1 MSKIK
6 LKSCVLVAMSGGV
19 DSSVAA
25 ALLKKKGFDVIGVF
39 MILQNNKK
47 TVNDAQKSA
56 RAVAHKLKIP
66 LRTVN
71 LSKKFK
77 RKVIDYFIDE
87 YKKGG
92 TPNPCVVCNEYIKFN
107 LLLKRTKALGA
118 EYLVTGHYVR
128 LRRKLKTQN
137 SKRKTTYK
145 LLKAKDK
152 TKDQSYF
159 LYRLKQNQL
168 AHVLFPIG
176 DYTKIQVKNLAKK
189 FHLPVVD
196 REESQGICFIK
207 EKKHNEFL
215 KQHIKTKNLKSG
227 PIIDTKGKKLG
238 KHEGLVFYTMGQREG
253 IGLTYQ
259 KALYIIEKRS
269 RNNTLI
275 VTENPK
281 DPRLYSDQLKVD
293 NVNWISGRIPKL
305 PLKIKAKIRYMHP
318 AVPAVIRRTR
328 NKQVYRIVFGKPQ
341 RAVTPG
347 QSVVFYRINE
357 VLGGG
362 IIK

>member
-6 LKSCVLVAMSGGV
+6 PKTRVLVAMSGGV

-56 RAVAHKLKIP
+56 RAVARKLKIP
-66 LRTVN
+66 PRTIN
-71 LSKKFK
+71 LSKEFK
-77 RKVIDYFIDE
+77 RKVIAYFINE
-87 YKKGG
+87 YRKGR

-107 LLLKRTKALGA
+107 LLLKKAKTLGA
-118 EYLVTGHYVR
+118 EYLATGHYVIS
-128 LRRKLKTQN
+128 
-137 SKRKTTYK
+137 SKFVYK
-145 LLKAKDK
+145 LFKARDK

-159 LYRLKQNQL
+159 LYRLKQSQL
-168 AHVLFPIG
+168 AHLLFPIG
-176 DYTKIQVKNLAKK
+176 SYTKTQVRNLARK

-215 KQHIKTKNLKSG
+215 KQHIKAKDLKLG
-227 PIIDTKGKKLG
+227 PIIDTKGNKLG
-238 KHEGLVFYTMGQREG
+238 KHKGLIFYTIGQREG

-259 KALYIIEKRS
+259 KALYVIEKRS

-281 DPRLYSDQLKVD
+281 DPRLYSKELVVS
-293 NVNWISGRIPKL
+293 NVNWISGKIPKL

-318 AVPAVIRRTR
+318 AVPAVIRKTR
-328 NKQVYRIVFGKPQ
+328 NKQVYQIVFDKPQ